1 MTPLD
6 EAIEELTAMTRL
18 GAIPEQQRRILGDV
32 IGKIRMHRNEV
43 ADAHREALK
52 EMIDCTLDE
61 VCGPSVTLSALRQFA
76 HKLKEEFFEETA

>member
-43 ADAHREALK
+43 ADLQK
-52 EMIDCTLDE
+52 E
-61 VCGPSVTLSALRQFA
+61 
-76 HKLKEEFFEETA
+76 